1 VKRVVN
7 HLINMWL
14 LGPSFTHWQAF
25 HTPTGYLSTNNPL
38 ETYHFTLKL
47 VNHDKRA
54 NSTELVSRLDL
65 SRLGYVSAM
74 RGFDNVPS
82 VSKRLKAA
90 FNRAEKMHELEAEVV
105 HRLPSAVMVRIWRRA
120 TGPTH
125 VDEDEG
131 CSFSVRGRHIL
142 RESLVFLITLRSI
155 TRANTSTVR

>member
-25 HTPTGYLSTNNPL
+25 QIPKGYSSTNNPL

-47 VNHDKRA
+47 VNHDKCA
-54 NSTELVSRLDL
+54 NPTELVSRLDL
-65 SRLGYVSAM
+65 SRLGYVSVM

-120 TGPTH
+120 TGPLMSAKMRRMLHCQSQSPRTPKGLTAQPTID
-125 VDEDEG
+125 V
-131 CSFSVRGRHIL
+131 
-142 RESLVFLITLRSI
+142 
-155 TRANTSTVR
+155 